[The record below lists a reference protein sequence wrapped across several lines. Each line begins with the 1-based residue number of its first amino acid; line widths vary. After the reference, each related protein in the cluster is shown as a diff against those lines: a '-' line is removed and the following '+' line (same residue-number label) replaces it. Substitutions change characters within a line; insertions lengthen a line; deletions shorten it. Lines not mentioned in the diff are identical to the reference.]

1 MHKAEG
7 NWILGECH
15 TRIFNGDLYS
25 HNPKEFNMLA
35 HIREEKEIRVA
46 LYVIKYAKNLQMY
59 WNLVQRYIPK

>member
-1 MHKAEG
+1 MSHK
-7 NWILGECH
+7 N
-15 TRIFNGDLYS
+15 FNSDLYS